1 MRPEAAVDATA
12 GFGVKKLEIRWSSAL
27 LANLRVLD
35 LVLSE
40 VLSRERLLGDV
51 DPSEVSSCMSR
62 DSSAS
67 FKSVSSWPEL
77 VSS

>member
-1 MRPEAAVDATA
+1 MRPEIAVDATA
-12 GFGVKKLEIRWSSAL
+12 GFGVKKLEIRAL

-62 DSSAS
+62 VSSAS

>member
-1 MRPEAAVDATA
+1 MRPESSVGAAA
-12 GFGVKKLEIRWSSAL
+12 GFGVKKLEIRWTATL

-62 DSSAS
+62 VSSAS
-67 FKSVSSWPEL
+67 FRSISSWPEL
-77 VSS
+77 MSS

>member
-12 GFGVKKLEIRWSSAL
+12 GFGVKKLEIRWTSAF
-27 LANLRVLD
+27 ANLRVLD